1 MNAKTTRTTDQLL
14 AQLAALTDQV
24 GQMQKALAKADAR
37 ASPKGRGK
45 KTVSAVPEYETVEEL
60 TLGSKAEPRAY
71 VRSLSDGKRTKV
83 LLSVYS
89 RPIGNPRGSVSDL
102 PQGTVKVSGKYRIP
116 KKAIVV
122 ESATDAKALIELLE
136 QLL

>member
-24 GQMQKALAKADAR
+24 GQMQKALKADAR

-122 ESATDAKALIELLE
+122 ESETEAKALIELLE

>member
-1 MNAKTTRTTDQLL
+1 MAAKINTTEQLMS
-14 AQLAALTDQV
+14 QLASLTAQV
-24 GQMQKALAKADAR
+24 SQMQKALASSDAR

-71 VRSLSDGKRTKV
+71 VRSISDGKRTKV

-102 PQGTVKVSGKYRIP
+102 PTGTVKVSGKYRIP

-122 ESATDAKALIELLE
+122 ESATEAKALIELLE